1 MVNVYIPEQSFDQN
15 VHDQYF
21 DNAKAG
27 TLDVLGA
34 TFEETLYYNPVNAL
48 GRIGEQYLERAD
60 KDVHLQ
66 KKNTWTVNTIERVF
80 L

>member
-27 TLDVLGA
+27 TLDVLA
-34 TFEETLYYNPVNAL
+34 QPLRKLYTIILSTL
-48 GRIGEQYLERAD
+48 
-60 KDVHLQ
+60 
-66 KKNTWTVNTIERVF
+66 
-80 L
+80 